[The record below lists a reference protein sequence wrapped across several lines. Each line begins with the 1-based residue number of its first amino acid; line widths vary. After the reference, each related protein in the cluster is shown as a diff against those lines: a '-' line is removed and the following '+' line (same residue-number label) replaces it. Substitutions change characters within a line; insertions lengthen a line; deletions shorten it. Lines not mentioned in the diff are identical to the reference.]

1 MNVQPLLLSV
11 SVITCCVT
19 VLWLVSLRLR
29 DVSIADVWWAPG
41 FALIA
46 WVAPLSG
53 GSDSP
58 RLLLL
63 QVLLSLWAIRLA
75 LHIGRRGHGQPED
88 KRYQEMRS
96 HHDAF
101 WLVSLF
107 KVFWLQGLLQC
118 LISLPI
124 YAAVVSTQPLG
135 VLDYVGLTVGAA
147 GVVIEAIA
155 DRQLGRFTRDPTN
168 KNAVMD
174 RGLWS
179 WSRHPN
185 YFGNAMMWWGV
196 WLIACATKGGWRS
209 FYGPLLMNY
218 LLTNVSGAKLLEKSM
233 RRTKPGFARYMDTTP
248 EFIPWGLLG
257 LR

>member
-46 WVAPLSG
+46 WVAPLGG
-53 GSDSP
+53 GSDSS

-135 VLDYVGLTVGAA
+135 VLDYVGLTVGAV

-155 DRQLGRFTRDPTN
+155 DRQLGRFTQDPAN

-185 YFGNAMMWWGV
+185 YFGNAVLWSGV
-196 WLIACATKGGWRS
+196 GLIGLGAG
-209 FYGPLLMNY
+209 GPLWTLAGPLVMLI
-218 LLTNVSGAKLLEKSM
+218 LLLRVSGVSLLESTIVH
-233 RRTKPGFARYMDTTP
+233 RRP
-248 EFIPWGLLG
+248 EYAAYINRVSAFIPLPPKS
-257 LR
+257 

>member
-53 GSDSP
+53 GSDSL
-58 RLLLL
+58 RLSIL

-75 LHIGRRGHGQPED
+75 LHIGLRGHGQPED
-88 KRYQEMRS
+88 KRYQQMRS

-124 YAAVVSTQPLG
+124 YAAVVSAEPLG

-155 DRQLGRFTRDPTN
+155 DRQLGRFTRDPAN

-185 YFGNAMMWWGV
+185 YFGNAVLWAGIG
-196 WLIACATKGGWRS
+196 LIGLGAG
-209 FYGPLLMNY
+209 GPLWTLAGPSVMLI
-218 LLTNVSGAKLLEKSM
+218 LLLRVSGVSLLESTIVH
-233 RRTKPGFARYMDTTP
+233 RRP
-248 EFIPWGLLG
+248 EYAAYIDRVSAFIPLPPKS
-257 LR
+257 

>member
-11 SVITCCVT
+11 SVISCCVT

-53 GSDSP
+53 GSDSL
-58 RLLLL
+58 RLSLL

-135 VLDYVGLTVGAA
+135 VLDYAGLTVGAA

-155 DRQLGRFTRDPTN
+155 DRQLGRFTRDPAN

-185 YFGNAMMWWGV
+185 YFGNAVLWAGV
-196 WLIACATKGGWRS
+196 GLIGLGAG
-209 FYGPLLMNY
+209 GPLWTLAGPSVMLI
-218 LLTNVSGAKLLEKSM
+218 LLLRVSGVSLLESTIVH
-233 RRTKPGFARYMDTTP
+233 RRP
-248 EFIPWGLLG
+248 EYAAYINRVSAFIPLPPKS
-257 LR
+257 